1 MILVKRVDEK
11 SGLEKCRLMSF
22 KSNPWLRYDE
32 DPDENDL
39 DIVKQS
45 FFIFSGDIG
54 VIPTTYEGQEV
65 AQNKE
70 NHKKFKQRF
79 NNDKIQTC
87 QLITKTLGTQEQFM
101 LLIQF
106 NDTIVQASLNK
117 NFFELIAEPEQMLR
131 RHLVRGYNEKVYY
144 CESSGSVDKVCEIE
158 FHPTKPN

>member
-1 MILVKRVDEK
+1 
-11 SGLEKCRLMSF
+11 
-22 KSNPWLRYDE
+22 
-32 DPDENDL
+32 
-39 DIVKQS
+39 
-45 FFIFSGDIG
+45 
-54 VIPTTYEGQEV
+54 
-65 AQNKE
+65 
-70 NHKKFKQRF
+70 
-79 NNDKIQTC
+79 
-87 QLITKTLGTQEQFM
+87 M